1 MLLSTSIR
9 WAAANVF
16 YVLWYSFLFLLQFK
30 SHLLIFFVLI
40 IILDK
45 NQGNFIKALPTNNY
59 RVICLN
65 NFKTLGLK
73 FKTLGFRF
81 KTLTHFNLTCIK
93 NVKYR
98 PLSIHECLCM
108 FTCVCVSIYHYIN
121 LSIFSFPIHQK
132 RFLSSLCHYAFLVFS
147 SII

>member
-16 YVLWYSFLFLLQFK
+16 YVLWYSFLFFLQFK

-108 FTCVCVSIYHYIN
+108 FTCVCVCGLYIIILIY
-121 LSIFSFPIHQK
+121 LFSVFPYTK
-132 RFLSSLCHYAFLVFS
+132 KDFFPHYATMHF
-147 SII
+147 